1 MVAAGNR
8 NEQHYLLPLVDELI
22 SQGLRPAE
30 VWADRGYYAARLRDG
45 LSERRI
51 TPRISRR
58 RDPGE
63 PIPRGSITYE
73 HLRGRKKTR
82 KPRDPM
88 GRYRWPIERTNAWI
102 HVFRRIHIRREVK
115 AENYTAL
122 LTIGLCLILAR
133 NY

>member
-8 NEQHYLLPLVDELI
+8 NEQHFLLPLVDELI
-22 SQGLRPAE
+22 SQGLRPVE
-30 VWADRGYYAARLRDG
+30 VWADRGYYAARLREG
-45 LSERRI
+45 LCERRI
-51 TPRISRR
+51 TPCISRR

-63 PIPRGSITYE
+63 PIAPGSVTYE
-73 HLRGRKKTR
+73 HHRGRKKTR
-82 KPRDPM
+82 KARDLM
-88 GRYRWPIERTNAWI
+88 GRHRWPIERTNAWI
-102 HVFRRIHIRREVK
+102 HVLRRLHIRREVK